1 MTKTFHYKKP
11 AKPYQ
16 PAKSDG
22 HTYVRLNGGPLEG
35 GWLRNYPP
43 MQETFSAFG
52 ANYVLKPI
60 DKKRIDP
67 AYDEDRQI
75 EFVFV
80 GYEGGM
86 E

>member
-1 MTKTFHYKKP
+1 MAKKFHFKKP
-11 AKPYQ
+11 PKPYQ

-22 HTYVRLNGGPLEG
+22 HTYCRLNGGPLDG

-52 ANYVLKPI
+52 ANYELMPNAV
-60 DKKRIDP
+60 IDP
-67 AYDEDRQI
+67 LFPEDRQI
-75 EFVFV
+75 GFVFV
-80 GYEGGM
+80 AYSQGM